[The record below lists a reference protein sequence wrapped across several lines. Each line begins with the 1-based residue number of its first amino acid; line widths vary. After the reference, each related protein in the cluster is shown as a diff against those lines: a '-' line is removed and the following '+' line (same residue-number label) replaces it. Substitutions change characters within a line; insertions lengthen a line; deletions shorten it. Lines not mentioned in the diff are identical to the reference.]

1 MKYFSLCLLLLLLT
15 RLNRNYEMKN
25 KPNHNKLPKKDIFL
39 DNEPLSDKHDDLSE
53 LTDSFLSV
61 MDSIIKEKEE
71 VKKLSS
77 SVKTN
82 LPDLTGE
89 IDNEKKYLEENI
101 VLDEETL
108 ARKFDEGGFDKDEVT
123 ETEEP
128 IIPDNAESLSENR
141 EKRIFYSALH
151 LAGKPVEM
159 KTFHKMLNYINLE
172 NRLLSYAE
180 DFNQMRIGLR
190 IRMVSGGYQMVT
202 DSDVTEFLEK
212 YFGERTEFLSRASLE
227 TSAIIAYRQP
237 VTKAE
242 VEEMREVNSSGTMK
256 YLLDKNLI
264 KVVGRKQ
271 VPGKPLL
278 YATTK
283 YFLEY
288 FGLNDL
294 SELPT
299 FREWQELKQNQ

>member
-1 MKYFSLCLLLLLLT
+1 MTQKS
-15 RLNRNYEMKN
+15 NNSNNKN
-25 KPNHNKLPKKDIFL
+25 EKVDNNQDYSPDSDIQELSDAFTSYMDNVISEEEIIIQNKLEKESPVKDI
-39 DNEPLSDKHDDLSE
+39 
-53 LTDSFLSV
+53 
-61 MDSIIKEKEE
+61 
-71 VKKLSS
+71 
-77 SVKTN
+77 
-82 LPDLTGE
+82 LPDFTSPYNADAINLE
-89 IDNEKKYLEENI
+89 NEN
-101 VLDEETL
+101 LDEDEL
-108 ARKFDEGGFDKDEVT
+108 SKQFDEGFFEKKEEEHSSVLSDDEY
-123 ETEEP
+123 EE
-128 IIPDNAESLSENR
+128 LSENR
-141 EKRIFYSALH
+141 EKRVFYAALY
-151 LAGKPVEM
+151 LSGKPVEIA
-159 KTFHKMLNYINLE
+159 TFRKMLNPLNLE
-172 NRLLSYAE
+172 NRLITYAE
-180 DFNQMRIGLR
+180 EFNKLRIGVR
-190 IRMVSGGYQMVT
+190 IRMVSGGYQIVA
-202 DSDVTEFLEK
+202 DSDVTVFLEK
-212 YFGERTEFLSRASLE
+212 YFGEKTESLSRAALE
-227 TSAIIAYRQP
+227 TAAIIAYRQP

>member
-1 MKYFSLCLLLLLLT
+1 
-15 RLNRNYEMKN
+15 MKN
-25 KPNHNKLPKKDIFL
+25 KKPSIENPKNEAPQEEPTLENNDDI
-39 DNEPLSDKHDDLSE
+39 SE

-61 MDSIIKEKEE
+61 MDTILQEKEE
-71 VKKLSS
+71 IKKLMSP
-77 SVKTN
+77 VKTN
-82 LPDLTGE
+82 LSDLTGMSDE
-89 IDNEKKYLEENI
+89 EKKYLAPEI
-101 VLDEETL
+101 VLDEDDL
-108 ARKFDEGGFDKDEVT
+108 AKKFDDGGFDNDLKQSDSN
-123 ETEEP
+123 ETEIDAP
-128 IIPDNAESLSENR
+128 ESISENR
-141 EKRIFYSALH
+141 EKRIFYAALH
-151 LAGKPVEM
+151 LAGKPIEI
-159 KTFHKMLNYINLE
+159 KTFRKMLNYINLE
-172 NRLLSYAE
+172 NRLLDYAE
-180 DFNQMRIGLR
+180 DFNKQRIGLR

-227 TSAIIAYRQP
+227 TAAIIAYRQP

-294 SELPT
+294 AELPT
-299 FREWQELKQNQ
+299 FREWQELKQTQ

>member
-1 MKYFSLCLLLLLLT
+1 MTMNNDDNFKKNIEEENNNNQDSDIQELSDAFE
-15 RLNRNYEMKN
+15 NYMDNIIDEEKKAEIN
-25 KPNHNKLPKKDIFL
+25 KISKESPLKDI
-39 DNEPLSDKHDDLSE
+39 
-53 LTDSFLSV
+53 
-61 MDSIIKEKEE
+61 
-71 VKKLSS
+71 
-77 SVKTN
+77 
-82 LPDLTGE
+82 LPDLTSPYNA
-89 IDNEKKYLEENI
+89 DNITEDGT
-101 VLDEETL
+101 LDEDEL
-108 ARKFDEGGFDKDEVT
+108 SVQFDEGYFENKEKEQATHNIIDDY
-123 ETEEP
+123 EE
-128 IIPDNAESLSENR
+128 LSESR
-141 EKRIFYSALH
+141 EKRIFYAALY
-151 LAGKPVEM
+151 LSGKPVEIS
-159 KTFHKMLNYINLE
+159 TFSKMLNPINLE
-172 NRLLSYAE
+172 NRLISYAE
-180 DFNQMRIGLR
+180 EFNNMNIGVR
-190 IRMVSGGYQMVT
+190 IRMVSGGYQIVADSEVT
-202 DSDVTEFLEK
+202 IFLEK
-212 YFGERTEFLSRASLE
+212 YFGEKTESLSRASLE
-227 TSAIIAYRQP
+227 TVAIIAYRQP

>member
-1 MKYFSLCLLLLLLT
+1 MNNDDNFKKNIEEENNNNQDSDIQELSDAFE
-15 RLNRNYEMKN
+15 NYMDNIIDEEKKAEIN
-25 KPNHNKLPKKDIFL
+25 KISKESPLKDI
-39 DNEPLSDKHDDLSE
+39 
-53 LTDSFLSV
+53 
-61 MDSIIKEKEE
+61 
-71 VKKLSS
+71 
-77 SVKTN
+77 
-82 LPDLTGE
+82 LPDLTSPYNA
-89 IDNEKKYLEENI
+89 DNITEDGT
-101 VLDEETL
+101 LDEDEL
-108 ARKFDEGGFDKDEVT
+108 SVQFDEGYFENKEKEQAAHNIIDDY
-123 ETEEP
+123 EE
-128 IIPDNAESLSENR
+128 LSESR
-141 EKRIFYSALH
+141 EKRIFYAALY
-151 LAGKPVEM
+151 LSGKPVEIS
-159 KTFHKMLNYINLE
+159 TFSKMLNPINLE
-172 NRLLSYAE
+172 NRLISYAE
-180 DFNQMRIGLR
+180 EFNNMNIGVR
-190 IRMVSGGYQMVT
+190 IRMVSGGYQIVADSEVT
-202 DSDVTEFLEK
+202 IFLEK
-212 YFGERTEFLSRASLE
+212 YFGEKTESLSRASLE
-227 TSAIIAYRQP
+227 TVAIIAYRQP

>member
-1 MKYFSLCLLLLLLT
+1 MTQKSNNNSNNKNEKVDNNQEFSTDNDIQELSDAFT
-15 RLNRNYEMKN
+15 SYMDNIISEEEIITQ
-25 KPNHNKLPKKDIFL
+25 NKLEKESPVKDI
-39 DNEPLSDKHDDLSE
+39 
-53 LTDSFLSV
+53 
-61 MDSIIKEKEE
+61 
-71 VKKLSS
+71 
-77 SVKTN
+77 
-82 LPDLTGE
+82 LPDFTSPYNADAINLE
-89 IDNEKKYLEENI
+89 NEN
-101 VLDEETL
+101 LDEEEL
-108 ARKFDEGGFDKDEVT
+108 SKQFDEGFFEKKEEEHSSDLSNDEY
-123 ETEEP
+123 EE
-128 IIPDNAESLSENR
+128 LSENR
-141 EKRIFYSALH
+141 EKRVFYAALY
-151 LAGKPVEM
+151 LSGKPVEIA
-159 KTFHKMLNYINLE
+159 TFRKMLNPLNLE
-172 NRLLSYAE
+172 NRLITYAE
-180 DFNQMRIGLR
+180 EFNKLRIGVR
-190 IRMVSGGYQMVT
+190 IRMVSGGYQIVA
-202 DSDVTEFLEK
+202 DSDVTVFLEK
-212 YFGERTEFLSRASLE
+212 YFGEKTESLSRAALE
-227 TSAIIAYRQP
+227 TAAIIAYRQP